1 MNVLKLLIYSIFYL
15 FTDELKHVMGIS
27 KPKFVI
33 CSQFSYKAQEKNFKN
48 IEGIKNL
55 IIFGEEIPKNTL
67 SYNALAIV
75 GGSNSML
82 KENVKIDEFEAIE
95 VVGKDDLAMILYS
108 SGTTGLPK
116 GVMITHL
123 NVLTACSYVFCL
135 IMKILYINKRV

>member
-33 CSQFSYKAQEKNFKN
+33 CSPFSYKAQEKNFKN